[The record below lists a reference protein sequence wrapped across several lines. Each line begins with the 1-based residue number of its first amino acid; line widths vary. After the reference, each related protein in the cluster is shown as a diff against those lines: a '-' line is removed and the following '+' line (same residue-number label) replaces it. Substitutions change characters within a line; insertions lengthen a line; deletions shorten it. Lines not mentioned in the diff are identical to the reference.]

1 MKTIGQK
8 MNIERRDISFEDAP
22 EAELVV
28 EERAGGKTVIT
39 GYAAV
44 YDRLS
49 LDLGGFREMIKP
61 GAFDKVLARQRGKQD
76 VVALFNH
83 DSNIVLG
90 RTSSGTL
97 ELSSDSKGLRYE
109 VTPPATRA
117 DIVELIARR
126 DVRGSSFS
134 FAISPGGDAWSSDDK
149 GSIRSVREVSG
160 LFDVSAVL
168 NPAYPDSSV
177 QAALRS
183 YEAWM
188 ETQNVKEIVK
198 APIASVRSWIIEASE
213 AWARRLNELKNG

>member
-1 MKTIGQK
+1 

-49 LDLGGFREMIKP
+49 LELPGNFRERIMP

-76 VVALFNH
+76 VVAVFNH
-83 DSNIVLG
+83 DNNIVLG

-97 ELSSDSKGLRYE
+97 ELSSDAKGLRYE

-126 DVRGSSFS
+126 DVRGSSFA
-134 FAISPGGDAWSSDDK
+134 FTVGTGGDAWSSDDK

-160 LFDVSAVL
+160 LFDVGPVV

>member
-1 MKTIGQK
+1 

-49 LDLGGFREMIKP
+49 LELPGNFREKIMP

-76 VVALFNH
+76 VVAVFNH
-83 DSNIVLG
+83 DNNIVLG

-97 ELSSDSKGLRYE
+97 ELSSDAKGLRYE
-109 VTPPATRA
+109 VTPPATRS

-126 DVRGSSFS
+126 DVRGSSFA
-134 FAISPGGDAWSSDDK
+134 FTVGTGGDAWSSDDK

-160 LFDVSAVL
+160 LFDVGPVV

-183 YEAWM
+183 YQAWM

-213 AWARRLNELKNG
+213 AWARRLNDMKNG

>member
-1 MKTIGQK
+1 
-8 MNIERRDISFEDAP
+8 MNIERRNICFEDCP

-28 EERAGGKTVIT
+28 EERAGGKTVIA

-44 YDRLS
+44 YERLS
-49 LDLGGFREMIKP
+49 LDLGGFREKILP

-76 VVALFNH
+76 VVAVFNH
-83 DSNIVLG
+83 DNSIVLG

-97 ELSSDSKGLRYE
+97 ELSSDAKGLRYE
-109 VTPPATRA
+109 VTPPATRS

-126 DVRGSSFS
+126 DVRGSSFA
-134 FAISPGGDAWSSDDK
+134 FTVGTGGDAWSSDDK

-160 LFDVSAVL
+160 LFDVGPVV

-213 AWARRLNELKNG
+213 AWARRLNDMKNG

>member
-8 MNIERRDISFEDAP
+8 MNIERRNICFEDCP

-28 EERAGGKTVIT
+28 EERAGGKMVIA

-49 LDLGGFREMIKP
+49 LLLPGNFRERIMP
-61 GAFDKVLARQRGKQD
+61 GAFDKVLQRQRGKQD

-97 ELSSDSKGLRYE
+97 EITSDAKGLRYE

-117 DIVELIARR
+117 DIVELISRR
-126 DVRGSSFS
+126 DVKNSSFA
-134 FAISPGGDAWSSDDK
+134 FTVAVDEWSSDDK

-160 LFDVSAVL
+160 LFDVSPVL
-168 NPAYPDSSV
+168 NAAYPRSSCE
-177 QAALRS
+177 AALRS

-213 AWARRLNELKNG
+213 AWARRLNDMKNG

>member
-1 MKTIGQK
+1 
-8 MNIERRDISFEDAP
+8 MNIERRNICFEDCP

-49 LDLGGFREMIKP
+49 LELPGNFRERIMP

-76 VVALFNH
+76 VVAVFNH
-83 DSNIVLG
+83 DNNIVLG

-97 ELSSDSKGLRYE
+97 ELSSDAKGLRYE

-126 DVRGSSFS
+126 DVRGSSFA
-134 FAISPGGDAWSSDDK
+134 FTVGTGGDAWSSDDK

-160 LFDVSAVL
+160 LFDVGPVV

>member
-1 MKTIGQK
+1 

-28 EERAGGKTVIT
+28 EERAGGKTVIA

-49 LDLGGFREMIKP
+49 LDLGGFREKILP

-76 VVALFNH
+76 VVAVFNH
-83 DSNIVLG
+83 DNNIVLG

-97 ELSSDSKGLRYE
+97 ELSSDAKGLRYE

-126 DVRGSSFS
+126 DVRGSSFA
-134 FAISPGGDAWSSDDK
+134 FTVGTGGDAWSSDDK

-160 LFDVSAVL
+160 LFDVGPVV

-198 APIASVRSWIIEASE
+198 APIASVRSWIMEASE

>member
-1 MKTIGQK
+1 

-49 LDLGGFREMIKP
+49 LELPGNFRERIMP

-76 VVALFNH
+76 VVAVFNH
-83 DSNIVLG
+83 DNNIVLG

-97 ELSSDSKGLRYE
+97 ELSSDAKGLRYE
-109 VTPPATRA
+109 VTPPATRS

-126 DVRGSSFS
+126 DVRGSSFA
-134 FAISPGGDAWSSDDK
+134 FTVGTGGDAWSSDDK

-160 LFDVSAVL
+160 LFDVGPVV

>member
-1 MKTIGQK
+1 

-22 EAELVV
+22 EAELIV

-39 GYAAV
+39 GYASV

-49 LDLGGFREMIKP
+49 LDLGGFREKILP

-83 DSNIVLG
+83 DTNILLG

-97 ELSSDSKGLRYE
+97 ELSSDDKGLKYS
-109 VTPPATRA
+109 VTPPASRA
-117 DIVELIARR
+117 DLIELILRK
-126 DVRGSSFS
+126 DLRGSSFA
-134 FAISPGGDAWSSDDK
+134 FTVGTGGDAWSSDDK

-160 LFDVSAVL
+160 LFDVGPVV

-213 AWARRLNELKNG
+213 AWARRLKELKNG

>member
-1 MKTIGQK
+1 

-28 EERAGGKTVIT
+28 EERAGGKTVIA

-49 LDLGGFREMIKP
+49 LDLGGFREKILP

-134 FAISPGGDAWSSDDK
+134 FAISPGGDAWSSDEK

-160 LFDVSAVL
+160 LFDVSPVL
-168 NPAYPDSSV
+168 NAAYPSSSCE
-177 QAALRS
+177 AALRS

-213 AWARRLNELKNG
+213 AWARRLNDMKNG